1 MKMTKYSVKYA
12 QNYGIFKEVALF
24 SKNIPDNVL
33 VCFCDDL
40 SNEIDNCTAVEV
52 VDLETG
58 AVVYG
63 IYADEDTGGTVYEV
77 YSDEEEHD
85 NRDDDCGFNP
95 YLGCYTDDM

>member
-1 MKMTKYSVKYA
+1 MTKYSVKYA

-24 SKNIPDNVL
+24 SENIPDNVL

-40 SNEIDNCTAVEV
+40 SNEIDNCTAVEA

-77 YSDEEEHD
+77 YSDEENPDTCD
-85 NRDDDCGFNP
+85 NDCGFDP
-95 YLGCYTDDM
+95 YLGLFTYDV